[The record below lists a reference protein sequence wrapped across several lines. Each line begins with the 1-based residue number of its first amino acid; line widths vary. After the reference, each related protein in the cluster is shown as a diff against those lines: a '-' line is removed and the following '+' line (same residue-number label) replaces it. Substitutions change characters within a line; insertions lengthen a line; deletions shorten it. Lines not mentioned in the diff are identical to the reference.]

1 MKKIYKVAEH
11 IFTLE
16 LPDSSAGAIERL
28 LKNYEPFDI
37 SVSVSGECAES
48 LFTLSLEDSS
58 NPYNVDHADEAISSG
73 LLKEIY
79 AGHAEPDEPKLDI
92 YDTESG
98 EWQVEMAPWEKIP
111 SCASLI
117 IRKDCSYARLY
128 LKQKKYCKFA
138 LDNSLMVM
146 YAFRTAGMNTLEMH
160 SSVVVNGGRA
170 VMFLGHSG
178 AGKSTHSRMWLEN
191 IDGTE
196 LMNDDNPIVRLS
208 ENGEV
213 IAYGSPWSGKTSCYR
228 NMCAP
233 VSAFVN
239 ILQHPS
245 NNIEKCSI
253 LETYASIYSST
264 SGFKLM
270 EDQADG
276 LHSTISG
283 VMSSVPCYN
292 LRCLPDRDA
301 ARLCKQTV
309 FNEQ

>member
-11 IFTLE
+11 IFTLA
-16 LPDSSAGAIERL
+16 LPDGNGPAIEKL

-37 SVSVSGECAES
+37 SESASGECPES
-48 LFTLSLEDSS
+48 LFTVSLEDCS
-58 NPYNVDHADEAISSG
+58 NPYNVDHADEAMSRG
-73 LLKEIY
+73 LLKAIY
-79 AGHAEPDEPKLDI
+79 AGQADPDEPKLDI
-92 YDTESG
+92 YDNESG

-117 IRKDCSYARLY
+117 IRKDCSYAQLFMKNR
-128 LKQKKYCKFA
+128 KYCKFA
-138 LDNSLMVM
+138 IDNSLMVM
-146 YAFRTAGMNTLEMH
+146 YAFRTAGMSTLEMH

-191 IDGTE
+191 IEGTE

-208 ENGEV
+208 ENGEA
-213 IAYGSPWSGKTSCYR
+213 IAYGSPWSGKTPCYK
-228 NMCAP
+228 NMSAP

-239 ILQHPS
+239 ILQYPS
-245 NNIEKCSI
+245 NNIARCSI

-270 EDQADG
+270 EDQANG
-276 LHSTISG
+276 LYSTING

-292 LRCLPDRDA
+292 LQCLPDGDA

-309 FNEQ
+309 FNEK